1 MLQARAAVCAVF
13 SQRCVVV
20 TCAWSQTGQ
29 ILFTLVFRTLLGVLD
44 QERGRGDVEVI
55 VSSLKISLLVPGVV
69 CTAAH
74 C

>member
-13 SQRCVVV
+13 PEVCCCYVCLVSNWANPVHP
-20 TCAWSQTGQ
+20 
-29 ILFTLVFRTLLGVLD
+29 VFRTLCGVLD
-44 QERGRGDVEVI
+44 QERGRGDVKMI
-55 VSSLKISLLVPGVV
+55 VSSLKITLLVPGIV